1 MLLLILAGLLAA
13 ALATPPVLVPAG
25 TAIEIRVDQALSSQ
39 TAVRGDR
46 FPISVVNPVIVDGA
60 VVVPAG
66 ATGIGE
72 VIHAAGKGFGG
83 RGGELIV
90 AARHIDIPGGRLLL
104 RGFRINRAG
113 TNNAAE
119 AIGATLVVPLAGLV
133 VTGSSAQIAL
143 GQTALARTKAD
154 FPAPPAAPAPADSRQ
169 GEPE

>member
-1 MLLLILAGLLAA
+1 MILAGLLATD
-13 ALATPPVLVPAG
+13 LATPPAFVPAG

-72 VIHAAGKGFGG
+72 VVHAAGKGFGG
-83 RGGELIV
+83 RAGELIV
-90 AARHIDIPGGRLLL
+90 AARYVDIPGGRLLL

-113 TNNAAE
+113 ANNAAE
-119 AIGATLVVPLAGLV
+119 AIGATIVVPLAGLV
-133 VTGSSAQIAL
+133 VTGSSAQIAQ
-143 GQTALARTKAD
+143 GQTALAKTQAD
-154 FPAPPAAPAPADSRQ
+154 FPARSPSAAPP
-169 GEPE
+169 EPIENQEGGAR